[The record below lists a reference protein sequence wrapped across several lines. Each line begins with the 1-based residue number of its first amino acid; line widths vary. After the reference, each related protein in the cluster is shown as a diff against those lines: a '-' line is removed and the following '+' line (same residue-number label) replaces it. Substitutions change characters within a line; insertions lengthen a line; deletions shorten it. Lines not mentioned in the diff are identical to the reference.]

1 MGRMWN
7 QAVWGVPRRQAGGV
21 ARPARKG
28 LAAYLDVHLVVS
40 RPVDGPV
47 EPEAHH
53 KDALADREPAGGTQW
68 QTAVSPA

>member
-1 MGRMWN
+1 MAWPG
-7 QAVWGVPRRQAGGV
+7 
-21 ARPARKG
+21 PARKG